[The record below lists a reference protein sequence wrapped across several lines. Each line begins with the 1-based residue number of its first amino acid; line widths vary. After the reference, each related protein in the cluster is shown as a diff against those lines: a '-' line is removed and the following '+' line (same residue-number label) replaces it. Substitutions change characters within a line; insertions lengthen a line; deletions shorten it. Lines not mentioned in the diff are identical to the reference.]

1 MDYSIGQLAKQAGY
15 AVQTVRY
22 YEETGLMPHPP
33 RTEGGQR
40 RYSAEHVDRL
50 LFIRHARDLGFEVED
65 IRSLLGLAVDPD
77 QSCAA
82 VDQIARKHLAAID
95 EKIARLE
102 SLRAEVHRMLKACA
116 RSKVAECNVI
126 GALTN
131 HKACR
136 HGQQRSGKH

>member
-40 RYSAEHVDRL
+40 RYGLGHLERL
-50 LFIRHARDLGFEVED
+50 LFIRHARDLGFEVDD
-65 IRSLLGLAVDPD
+65 IRSLLTLAAEPD

-82 VDQIARKHLAAID
+82 VDSIARKHLAAID
-95 EKIARLE
+95 EKIGRLE
-102 SLRAEVHRMLKACA
+102 SLRTEVRRMLTACA
-116 RSKVAECNVI
+116 KGRIAECNVI
-126 GALTN
+126 GAL
-131 HKACR
+131 AM
-136 HGQQRSGKH
+136 HGS

>member
-1 MDYSIGQLAKQAGY
+1 MDYSIGHLAQQAGY

-40 RYSAEHVDRL
+40 RYSAEHLERL
-50 LFIRHARDLGFEVED
+50 LFIRHARDLGFEVD
-65 IRSLLGLAVDPD
+65 DVRSLLALTAEPE

-95 EKIARLE
+95 EKINRLG
-102 SLRAEVHRMLKACA
+102 SLRAEVCRMLKACA
-116 RSKVAECNVI
+116 REKVAECNVI
-126 GALTN
+126 GALTY
-131 HKACR
+131 HATCR
-136 HGQQRSGKH
+136 HEKQRKEKH